1 MRDSLGIQQRPK
13 KWEWNQGGRAWT
25 QPSRCCCRILGLWK
39 GKHHSQLCAADQIL
53 PNPEGFEATIWPV
66 CSTGRGISFK
76 IVHLIISFSL
86 IISCT
91 VNTQTAL
98 PATSGCWC
106 SAHAYFED
114 VRTAAKWKRGRRK
127 GTALKAA
134 PTACGR
140 WELKPLALPKMSV
153 CCSFRWYRCFLEGL
167 GKARV
172 NGDACLQEPTEC
184 VIGHTDRHPFY
195 PKVPSFS
202 HCIVW

>member
-1 MRDSLGIQQRPK
+1 MKSGWKSLDTAQQMLLH
-13 KWEWNQGGRAWT
+13 
-25 QPSRCCCRILGLWK
+25 ILGLWK
-39 GKHHSQLCAADQIL
+39 GQHHSQLRAADQRFSQIQRGL
-53 PNPEGFEATIWPV
+53 KHPFGLCASSH
-66 CSTGRGISFK
+66 STGRGISFK
-76 IVHLIISFSL
+76 IIHLIISLSSTV
-86 IISCT
+86 SCT
-91 VNTQTAL
+91 VHTHAAL

-114 VRTAAKWKRGRRK
+114 VRTAAKWKWGCRK

-140 WELKPLALPKMSV
+140 WELKALALPKMSV

-172 NGDACLQEPTEC
+172 NGDACLQEPTAC

-195 PKVPSFS
+195 PKAPSFS
-202 HCIVW
+202 HCMVW